1 MQVCIPHV
9 YVSTCGRNIT
19 VMLYWRVTRAAA
31 CVGRARC
38 SLPVFAYMRHSVC
51 GVVGVAGL
59 LACLT
64 LAVGC
69 CWRGPTE
76 AR

>member
-1 MQVCIPHV
+1 MQVRIPRV
-9 YVSTCGRNIT
+9 YVSTCGRNVT
-19 VMLYWRVTRAAA
+19 VTLYWRVTRAAVCA
-31 CVGRARC
+31 GRARR
-38 SLPVFAYMRHSVC
+38 SLRVFAYVRHSVC
-51 GVVGVAGL
+51 GDVGVAGL